1 MVEMTGLLAGLSLLL
16 MLAGAA
22 ASMFWLGRLP

>member
-1 MVEMTGLLAGLSLLL
+1 MTGLLAGLSLLL